1 MSTWRFKTISVI
13 VCLLLALSALSGA
26 ALAHNDDKSNK
37 QPKNNTSSQSVQFR
51 DVSSAHWAHDA
62 IRYMASKNILSGYS
76 DGTFQPD
83 RAVTRA
89 EFAKVMVLALNLNTV
104 KPSVP
109 TFQDL
114 SKEHWAYTSA
124 ESAKFYLTGFRT
136 SSGDLFR
143 PDDDAVRE
151 DMAVA
156 LVKAKKLDPSKA
168 RLSVL
173 DVFTDKDQI
182 SANLLDYAAL
192 AVEHGIMAGSP
203 ADNGRKVFK
212 PLSTLTRAEA
222 AQLLYSVMDKKDG
235 EKVTYGN
242 EEGSKVTYDGEGTD
256 TPIVTASVERDKV
269 LLKWTSVND
278 PKLQGYKVVISKSN
292 PKPKHPED
300 GALRYIE
307 KKHGTQTYVH
317 TGDYYSGGD
326 INDTL
331 KSGQTYYFS
340 ISAYYGDYSV
350 PGNVI
355 QVTMP

>member
-1 MSTWRFKTISVI
+1 MSKWRSKTITVI
-13 VCLLLALSALSGA
+13 ACMLLALTALSGA
-26 ALAHNDDKSNK
+26 ALAHDDDQKDKGS
-37 QPKNNTSSQSVQFR
+37 KNVQFR
-51 DVSSAHWAHDA
+51 DVSSGHWAQEA
-62 IRYMASKNILSGYS
+62 IKYMASKNILSGYS

-89 EFAKVMVLALNLNTV
+89 EFAKVMVLALKLNTV

-136 SSGDLFR
+136 SSGDFFR

-173 DVFTDKDQI
+173 DVFEDKDQI

-203 ADNGRKVFK
+203 TNNGKRAFK
-212 PLSTLTRAEA
+212 PQATLTRAEA
-222 AQLLYSVMDKKDG
+222 AQLLYTVMDKKDG
-235 EKVTYGN
+235 EKVTYDK
-242 EEGSKVTYDGEGTD
+242 EEGSKVTYDGGESTA
-256 TPIVTASVERDKV
+256 TPIVTATVERDKV

-292 PKPKHPED
+292 PNPKHPED

-326 INDTL
+326 INDSL